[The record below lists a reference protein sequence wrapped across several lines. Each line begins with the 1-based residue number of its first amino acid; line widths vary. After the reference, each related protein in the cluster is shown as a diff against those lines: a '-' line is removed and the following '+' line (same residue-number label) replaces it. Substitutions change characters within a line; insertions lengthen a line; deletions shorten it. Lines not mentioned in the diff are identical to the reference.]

1 METVRTN
8 GGCGKH
14 FRTALTLLAICLFTA
29 AGAQPR
35 VLTLE
40 ECRNLALNNNK
51 LIKVADESII
61 GADYLHK
68 AAKTAYLPGVDF
80 GMTYFYNQ
88 HKIALLGEDAKLPT
102 MTFDPAT
109 QSYQYNL
116 VKNPMTGEPIK
127 DPQTGSFIPSEVAVI
142 PKSAMEY
149 DIHNVVAG
157 AITLT
162 QPVYMGGA
170 IRAMDGITHYA
181 SEIARASRNAAVQDV
196 VYNVD
201 EAYWLVVS
209 LKEKCK
215 LADSFVCLMDT
226 FLYNVNAMYTEGVA
240 TQKDVLTVQVNQNQ
254 ASIARV
260 KVQNGLSLARMAL
273 NQMCGLPIDDVYELA
288 DGNLADEPT
297 TMPPFSYNMQDVYAN
312 RQDLKALG
320 HSISM
325 FEQKEKL
332 ALSALLPKL
341 AIVGAYSFSNPN
353 TIDGFEKRFGGGFS
367 IGATLTVPLWHW
379 GGNTNRYKAAK
390 TATNVQRLLLDEAR
404 EKVNL
409 QVNQAKFKYEEAYKT
424 YRMTLENQKKADE
437 NLRQAQLAY
446 REGLLT
452 PDDVVAAQTAWVQAQ
467 SERID
472 AQIGIELCNTYL
484 SKVLGNLK
492 Y

>member
-1 METVRTN
+1 
-8 GGCGKH
+8 
-14 FRTALTLLAICLFTA
+14 
-29 AGAQPR
+29 
-35 VLTLE
+35 
-40 ECRNLALNNNK
+40 
-51 LIKVADESII
+51 
-61 GADYLHK
+61 
-68 AAKTAYLPGVDF
+68 
-80 GMTYFYNQ
+80 
-88 HKIALLGEDAKLPT
+88 
-102 MTFDPAT
+102 
-109 QSYQYNL
+109 
-116 VKNPMTGEPIK
+116 
-127 DPQTGSFIPSEVAVI
+127 
-142 PKSAMEY
+142 
-149 DIHNVVAG
+149 
-157 AITLT
+157 
-162 QPVYMGGA
+162 
-170 IRAMDGITHYA
+170 
-181 SEIARASRNAAVQDV
+181 
-196 VYNVD
+196 
-201 EAYWLVVS
+201 
-209 LKEKCK
+209 
-215 LADSFVCLMDT
+215 
-226 FLYNVNAMYTEGVA
+226 
-240 TQKDVLTVQVNQNQ
+240 
-254 ASIARV
+254 
-260 KVQNGLSLARMAL
+260 
-273 NQMCGLPIDDVYELA
+273 
-288 DGNLADEPT
+288 
-297 TMPPFSYNMQDVYAN
+297 MPPFSYNMQDVYAN

-332 ALSALLPKL
+332 ALSSLLPKL

-353 TIDGFEKRFGGGFS
+353 SIDGFEKRFGGGFS